1 MADDSERLAAL
12 YAKRKA
18 RQDKPGF
25 AANVEALQ
33 KEIDALE
40 RRINEAEDDGA

>member
-1 MADDSERLAAL
+1 MADDSARLAEL

-18 RQDKPGF
+18 RADKPGF

-33 KEIDALE
+33 KEIEALE
-40 RRINEAEDDGA
+40 QRLKDAEGGEA

>member
-1 MADDSERLAAL
+1 MADDAARLAEL

-18 RQDKPGF
+18 RLDKPGF
-25 AANVEALQ
+25 AANLEALQ

-40 RRINEAEDDGA
+40 QRIKDAEGGA

>member
-1 MADDSERLAAL
+1 MDDSTRLAEL
-12 YAKRKA
+12 YQKRKA
-18 RQDKPGF
+18 RADKPGF

-40 RRINEAEDDGA
+40 RKIRDAEDDGA